1 MGKAET
7 RDDLPRRDVF
17 DRLVANRSGVLD
29 IRIGPETNWLFWF
42 VVEDRQDICSV
53 GLSADDARNLIAYL
67 QKAIACSTEDQ

>member
-1 MGKAET
+1 M
-7 RDDLPRRDVF
+7 
-17 DRLVANRSGVLD
+17 LD
-29 IRIGPETNWLFWF
+29 IRIGPETNWLFWLFWF